1 MLKEELACVTIVP
14 VRLVT
19 EMQNRPGH
27 DDRNPLPDTVTVSP
41 TSPEFA
47 VSTMFGP
54 GGMTSP
60 VNVCSAVYFA
70 GDPVAVTRF
79 EAPPLLNVKPLPAAG
94 VNVHVPPPEP
104 PLTVIAHRRT
114 EVGPVTAIEVS
125 VDANP
130 EVVAVTVTP
139 VGPARGVRVRLGS
152 IPVNVVTATSIAPP
166 LFPVPVTLLGVPAL
180 LNENPATLVAL
191 NIQVPPPEA
200 AGEIV
205 IVQRV
210 GKVAL
215 GPVTAIEMSIG
226 ENQNACVVTVT
237 PVGPEEGVSVKVG
250 RLTVMIPVVAIA
262 VAGDVAPA

>member
-47 VSTMFGP
+47 VSTMFVP
-54 GGMTSP
+54 AGMTTP
-60 VNVCSAVYFA
+60 VNVWNAVYFA

-79 EAPPLLNVKPLPAAG
+79 EAPTLLNVKPLPAAG

-104 PLTVIAHRRT
+104 PLIVIVHRRT

-130 EVVAVTVTP
+130 EAVAVTVTP
-139 VGPARGVRVRLGS
+139 VGPAKGVRARLVR
-152 IPVNVVTATSIAPP
+152 IPVKGAVAVSLAA
-166 LFPVPVTLLGVPAL
+166 FPVAVTTVALPPAL
-180 LNENPATLVAL
+180 NANP
-191 NIQVPPPEA
+191 
-200 AGEIV
+200 
-205 IVQRV
+205 
-210 GKVAL
+210 
-215 GPVTAIEMSIG
+215 
-226 ENQNACVVTVT
+226 
-237 PVGPEEGVSVKVG
+237 
-250 RLTVMIPVVAIA
+250 
-262 VAGDVAPA
+262 